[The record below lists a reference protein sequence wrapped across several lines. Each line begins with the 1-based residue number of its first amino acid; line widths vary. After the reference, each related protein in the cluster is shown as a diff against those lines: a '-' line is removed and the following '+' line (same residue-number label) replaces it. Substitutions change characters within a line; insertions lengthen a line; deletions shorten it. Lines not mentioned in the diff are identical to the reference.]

1 LASVPVE
8 GYDRLAFGTVPAPP
22 HAGIPRSADP
32 DATEPPQESVQEP
45 TMTEAEIVNPSRRN
59 RMNRS
64 TTKIFQAVSLA
75 LLLPLA
81 MACGSDDSQQTEEET
96 AAAEQQ
102 PATGQ
107 QPGQQ
112 TDIEVSEEE
121 METFVEVQMQLADVR
136 EEVQGEMQA
145 AEGQEEAQALA
156 DEANEEMA
164 GLIEDAG
171 MDIERY
177 DQVASA
183 IQADPE
189 LQQRFLEVRNR
200 LTQEELTEGG
210 EQ

>member
-1 LASVPVE
+1 
-8 GYDRLAFGTVPAPP
+8 
-22 HAGIPRSADP
+22 
-32 DATEPPQESVQEP
+32 
-45 TMTEAEIVNPSRRN
+45 
-59 RMNRS
+59 MNRS
-64 TTKIFQAVSLA
+64 MMKTFQAVSLA

-81 MACGSDDSQQTEEET
+81 MACGPDDGQQTDET

-102 PATGQ
+102 PAAGQ

-112 TDIEVSEEE
+112 ADIEVSEEE
-121 METFVEVQMQLADVR
+121 METFVEVQMELADVR
-136 EEVQGEMQA
+136 EEVQSEMQA

-171 MDIERY
+171 MDVERY

-189 LQQRFLEVRNR
+189 LQQRFLEVRDR
-200 LTQEELTEGG
+200 LTQEGLTEDTG
-210 EQ
+210 Q

>member
-1 LASVPVE
+1 
-8 GYDRLAFGTVPAPP
+8 
-22 HAGIPRSADP
+22 
-32 DATEPPQESVQEP
+32 
-45 TMTEAEIVNPSRRN
+45 
-59 RMNRS
+59 MNRS
-64 TTKIFQAVSLA
+64 KTKTFHAVSLA

-81 MACGSDDSQQTEEET
+81 MACGSDDGQQTEET

-102 PATGQ
+102 QPAAGQ

-112 TDIEVSEEE
+112 VDIEVSEDE
-121 METFVEVQMQLADVR
+121 METFVEVQMELADVR
-136 EEVQGEMQA
+136 QEVQGEMQA

-164 GLIEDAG
+164 ALIEDAG

-189 LQQRFLEVRNR
+189 LQERFLEVRDR
-200 LTQEELTEGG
+200 LTQEGLTQDS